1 MEIDFKTVELISSK
15 DLIPYD
21 SNPREHSEE
30 QIQQV
35 AKSIK
40 EFGWTMPILVDENLE
55 IIAGHGR
62 LLASQK
68 LNIDKVPCMIARGW
82 TEDQKKA
89 YCIADNKL
97 TENSTWANED
107 LKLNL
112 TSLLDN
118 NFDLRLTGFNQ
129 KELDNI
135 LNFDIDTIDTEEQTI
150 NSQYQLTVEL
160 QDETEQ
166 EGLYNELTQRGL
178 KCKVLSF

>member
-1 MEIDFKTVELISSK
+1 
-15 DLIPYD
+15 
-21 SNPREHSEE
+21 
-30 QIQQV
+30 
-35 AKSIK
+35 
-40 EFGWTMPILVDENLE
+40 
-55 IIAGHGR
+55 
-62 LLASQK
+62 
-68 LNIDKVPCMIARGW
+68 MIARGW